1 MGMGPAWQPSVGSHA
16 STLAQGLGPRAG
28 CREEGSVT
36 VMQAHWN
43 RKTPW
48 GEGVGAGLKQHLL
61 LVLEIGRR
69 CQLGEVWWGQ
79 PPLPHCSH
87 VGGDQGA
94 PWGLSCKGT
103 DALHKDP
110 TS

>member
-16 STLAQGLGPRAG
+16 STLAQGPGLRAG

-48 GEGVGAGLKQHLL
+48 GAGLKQHLL
-61 LVLEIGRR
+61 PVLETGRW
-69 CQLGEVWWGQ
+69 CQLREVWWGH
-79 PPLPHCSH
+79 PPLPVFSRWRRPGCSL
-87 VGGDQGA
+87 GS
-94 PWGLSCKGT
+94 L
-103 DALHKDP
+103 L
-110 TS
+110 